1 MKTEGKSCEEP
12 LVPQLE
18 TLPKYRC
25 SGCCS
30 CLWVEVDCP
39 VHNIC
44 SSVLVFPTPINK
56 PQPINGL
63 LSFFFSPSAAV
74 SVEACPIWLCK
85 PEGTGSLC
93 CSREVSPVRPFQFSV
108 LSSYRAGSW
117 QEDLRV
123 VATPRWA
130 EWHPKTHETKFQW
143 YCGGIGDSIVLLS
156 DKKIRW

>member
-30 CLWVEVDCP
+30 CLWIEVDCP

-85 PEGTGSLC
+85 PAGSRQPVLFQRGVPSQTSPILC
-93 CSREVSPVRPFQFSV
+93 AQLLQSRELAGGPQGGSDTPLSRMTSKNSWDKVPVI
-108 LSSYRAGSW
+108 LWGNW
-117 QEDLRV
+117 WL
-123 VATPRWA
+123 
-130 EWHPKTHETKFQW
+130 
-143 YCGGIGDSIVLLS
+143 YCTSF
-156 DKKIRW
+156 W